1 MSAPT
6 SLFAR
11 RSLLAVGAVAA
22 AVLAGCGNDI
32 PPNSVAKAHDS
43 PIEKTS
49 FDRWFGTVARAQ
61 QQSLGAPAATTVPDP
76 PNFDKCVAAKR
87 RPQPGGRGLPPVEQ
101 TRQECRNEFES
112 LKGRVMQF
120 LINAEWIE
128 QEGEERDIE
137 LTEEE
142 VRRNFD
148 DQKRKAFP
156 NDQQYRQFLAQSG
169 QSEEDILYRVRLDM
183 LVNAVQKNVVEGKRE
198 VSDQEVRDYYNR
210 NRARFGQPERREL
223 RVVLAD
229 DETEARKVKKALDD
243 GRPIERVVQR
253 YSIDESSKR
262 EGGKLTVTRG
272 QQDRALEEAAF
283 KARPG
288 EIVGPVK
295 TDFGAYVFRLERA
308 LPAMQRNLPQATEEI
323 KQVVRSQKEQR
334 ALEEFVRDFERRHK
348 EETLCA
354 PGYVVRECKNG
365 PKGPPPGQQ
374 QPGQGGPPGQQPPGP
389 GPGGQPGGGPQGTGP
404 EGGPPT
410 PSDPPG
416 QGGSDAPP
424 GPEGGE

>member
-1 MSAPT
+1 MSAR
-6 SLFAR
+6 SLLSAR
-11 RSLLAVGAVAA
+11 RALLAVGAATA
-22 AVLAGCGNDI
+22 AVLAGCGNEI
-32 PPNSVAKAHDS
+32 PRNSVAKVHDS

-87 RPQPGGRGLPPVEQ
+87 RPAPGGGGLPPVEQ
-101 TRQECRNEFES
+101 SRQECRNEFEA
-112 LKGRVMQF
+112 LKGQVMQF

-137 LTEEE
+137 LSEEE

-156 NDQQYRQFLAQSG
+156 DDKQYRQFLAQSG

-210 NRARFGQPERREL
+210 NRARFGQPDRREL

-229 DETEARKVKKALDD
+229 DETEARKVTKALDD

-253 YSIDESSKR
+253 YSIAEPSKR
-262 EGGKLTVTRG
+262 EGGKLNVKRE
-272 QQDRALEEAAF
+272 QQDKALEEAAF

-288 EIVGPVK
+288 QIVGPVK
-295 TDFGAYVFRLERA
+295 TDFGAYVFRLDRA
-308 LPAMQRNLPQATEEI
+308 LPPTQRALPQATEEI
-323 KQVVRSQKEQR
+323 KQIVRSQKEQR

-348 EETLCA
+348 EETLCS
-354 PGYVVRECKNG
+354 PGYVVRECRNG

-374 QPGQGGPPGQQPPGP
+374 QPGQGGPPGQQQPPGQG
-389 GPGGQPGGGPQGTGP
+389 GPGGPQGTGP

-410 PSDPPG
+410 QQDPPG
-416 QGGSDAPP
+416 QGGSDTPP